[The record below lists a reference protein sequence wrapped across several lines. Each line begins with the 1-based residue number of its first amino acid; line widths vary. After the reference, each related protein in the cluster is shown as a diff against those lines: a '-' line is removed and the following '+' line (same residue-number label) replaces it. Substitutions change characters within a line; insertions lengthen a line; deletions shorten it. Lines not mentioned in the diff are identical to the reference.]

1 MSCNCGGVRSDIAA
15 IGKLLASMGGVSSK
29 PEREAA
35 KKLKKQA
42 KKKNETNEKP

>member
-15 IGKLLASMGGVSSK
+15 IGKLLASMGSVSSK

-35 KKLKKQA
+35 KKIKKQT
-42 KKKNETNEKP
+42 KKKDETDK